1 MTKHHQRRLRVAAVR
16 RCCHAHGP
24 WRWEVRLSGSVSVL
38 RRVLGGLLLLVM
50 MALIVV
56 AIGVLVWT
64 LADRGVLDPSLFP

>member
-1 MTKHHQRRLRVAAVR
+1 
-16 RCCHAHGP
+16 
-24 WRWEVRLSGSVSVL
+24 
-38 RRVLGGLLLLVM
+38 VLGGLLLLVM